1 MLSIGAGSSEL
12 PFLVTHWLANY
23 RESGN
28 QVTGDRE
35 RDAAIERLRTAA
47 FEMAGAFSALGA
59 YGTSSQV
66 SAAASSSPSV
76 HITFVL
82 LILFLKYVLSL
93 SLFLQPAFTST
104 GVLTTT
110 RNATYSDMTRRWQR
124 LPPDHLEALVHA
136 AVSVTM
142 ASESATSGLS
152 TNLLLAAHES
162 QPDASGGRRLADG
175 PQQTSGVPVAM
186 SILQMPSLIGPSSG
200 LNAPREAKVPESG
213 ERQLSLSVHSD
224 YSRLGDNS
232 ATATREYLSLREQH
246 QKADNDIKDL
256 QSKIATQEKIK
267 ANLALEG
274 DHSLPTEEGIWNA
287 DRLIAQ
293 HSQTLTKL
301 EEAQRLR
308 IGELGRA
315 KDLSQSMYSKL
326 SVAMKRY
333 RDPFQ
338 RQRIPSVP
346 APLLSCAPQIHCTL
360 LDTIA
365 RQYGGSGRREPV
377 LQKRT
382 PADASASLTRKAIL
396 ANRLSHSMTASA
408 HLSFPIFC
416 LRFDRTGRYF
426 VTGADDA
433 LVKLFCIGAAKSNAF
448 TQRTFNYGSNDR
460 SAILV
465 CTLRGHAGVICD
477 IDVSSDNAFLATAS
491 DDGDCRVWGLKDG
504 TPIAILR
511 GHKDGA
517 NMVSSLWSL
526 QTRSNASVSF

>member
-1 MLSIGAGSSEL
+1 
-12 PFLVTHWLANY
+12 
-23 RESGN
+23 
-28 QVTGDRE
+28 
-35 RDAAIERLRTAA
+35 
-47 FEMAGAFSALGA
+47 
-59 YGTSSQV
+59 
-66 SAAASSSPSV
+66 
-76 HITFVL
+76 
-82 LILFLKYVLSL
+82 
-93 SLFLQPAFTST
+93 
-104 GVLTTT
+104 
-110 RNATYSDMTRRWQR
+110 MTRRWQR
-124 LPPDHLEALVHA
+124 MPPDHLEALVHA
-136 AVSVTM
+136 AASVTLG
-142 ASESATSGLS
+142 SESIASGLS

-162 QPDASGGRRLADG
+162 QRDTSGGRRLADG
-175 PQQTSGVPVAM
+175 DGPQLTSSVAVPM
-186 SILQMPSLIGPSSG
+186 SILQSPSLVGFSSG
-200 LNAPREAKVPESG
+200 SNAPMEAKVSESG

-224 YSRLGDNS
+224 YSRLGDNCGK
-232 ATATREYLSLREQH
+232 ATREYLSLREQH
-246 QKADNDIKDL
+246 QKAENDIKDL
-256 QSKIATQEKIK
+256 HSKIAIQEKIK

-274 DHSLPTEEGIWNA
+274 GRTLLSDEGIWNA

-293 HSQTLTKL
+293 HSQTVSKL

-308 IGELGRA
+308 TGELSRA
-315 KDLSQSMYSKL
+315 QDLSRSVYSKL

-338 RQRIPSVP
+338 RQQIPSIP
-346 APLLSCAPQIHCTL
+346 APLLSYAPQNNCTL

-365 RQYGGSGRREPV
+365 RQYGSSGRRGSV
-377 LQKRT
+377 LQKT
-382 PADASASLTRKAIL
+382 IPADASASLTRKAIL

-433 LVKLFCIGAAKSNAF
+433 LVKIFYIGAAKSNASA
-448 TQRTFNYGSNDR
+448 QPTFNYGSNDR

-517 NMVSSLWSL
+517 NMVSSLEL
-526 QTRSNASVSF
+526 YKRDQNAFQILTFF